1 MRRVQKEQA
10 ERFVEKLEQAHRQLR
25 KAVEEKDRK
34 TAQMLLADC
43 QNTAIDLGNLIEQ
56 AERGDLPI
64 IKILEEYCESAYQI
78 YKRLDSIG
86 VAKANQIEME
96 LRRFSEKIREVLRN
110 DIKVRLEAVFLP
122 YKVSMWDSLES
133 VWKAAADDPDC
144 DAYVV
149 PIPYYD
155 KNPDGSFGEMHYEG
169 DLYPDDVPV
178 IRYEDYDFAKH
189 KPDMAFI
196 HNPYDQYN
204 HMTSVHPNFYT
215 KELKRYAA
223 SLIYIPYFVMDDHD
237 LDNKDVLERLKDFC
251 AVPGVLNTDHVIV
264 QSEAVRQAYVRTMVG
279 YFGKHTQQR
288 WENKILGLGSP
299 KFDKVI
305 SMREEHVEI
314 PEDWKNVI
322 CDSSGQK
329 KKIILYNTSVNALFR
344 FEEQMLKKMQ
354 KVFETFKEHRDEV
367 ALLWR
372 PHPLTEAAIGSMRP
386 ELWESYQEIVQQYKK
401 EGWGIYDDSA
411 ELDRALAL
419 SDAYYGDHSSLVQL
433 CQSIGIPV
441 MIQDVNLMEE
451 DG

>member
-56 AERGDLPI
+56 AEKGDLPI

-110 DIKVRLEAVFLP
+110 DIRVRLEAVFLP

-133 VWKAAADDPDC
+133 VWKAAEDDPDC

-169 DLYPDDVPV
+169 KLYPDDVPV
-178 IRYEDYDFAKH
+178 TSYEDYDFAKRR
-189 KPDMAFI
+189 PDMVFI

-215 KELKRYAA
+215 KELKRYVAD
-223 SLIYIPYFVMDDHD
+223 LIYIPYFVIDDHD
-237 LDNKDVLERLKDFC
+237 LDSKDVLERLKDFC
-251 AVPGVLNTDHVIV
+251 AVPGVLNADHVIV

-305 SMREEHVEI
+305 SMREESVEI
-314 PEDWKNVI
+314 PEDWKRVI
-322 CDSSGQK
+322 CNSP
-329 KKIILYNTSVNALFR
+329 
-344 FEEQMLKKMQ
+344 EQENMKNQ
-354 KVFETFKEHRDEV
+354 
-367 ALLWR
+367 
-372 PHPLTEAAIGSMRP
+372 
-386 ELWESYQEIVQQYKK
+386 
-401 EGWGIYDDSA
+401 
-411 ELDRALAL
+411 
-419 SDAYYGDHSSLVQL
+419 
-433 CQSIGIPV
+433 
-441 MIQDVNLMEE
+441 
-451 DG
+451 